1 MIILKEVKRYIPTNS
16 VEATWVDRTQPA
28 DIEVPAVD
36 AVLDEEGNIVSPA
49 VAAHSITP
57 EPTEVQAKC
66 HSYADV
72 QMDMLRADLG
82 ADAAAYADL
91 IAEVE
96 ANIKPIPP
104 APVIPYTELRAAA
117 YPPVADYLDAWVK
130 NDAVALEKYRSDC
143 LAVKAK
149 YPKS

>member
-1 MIILKEVKRYIPTNS
+1 MIVLKQVKHDTKTNS
-16 VEATWVDRTQPA
+16 VEATWVDRVQLP
-28 DIEVPAVD
+28 DVQVPATD
-36 AVLDEEGNIVSPA
+36 AIIDEDGNVITPA
-49 VAAHSITP
+49 VEAHTVPGEIKETQ
-57 EPTEVQAKC
+57 VKC
-66 HSYADV
+66 HGYADV

-82 ADAAAYADL
+82 AYAADYADL